1 MEKKKF
7 SIKLNN
13 VDKIEQLLQETYDL
27 ACQQSRQIQDEI
39 NKISNTTVIKNLDI
53 DGKEKY
59 AKIMNNYM
67 ALLQKSTTQKFD
79 IAKLMAEV
87 VKHNGDINGALND
100 SKNNSSTLDL
110 KKLRDLA
117 RSVATTSNE
126 KELYTLKK

>member
-13 VDKIEQLLQETYDL
+13 VNKIEQLLQETYDL

-39 NKISNTTVIKNLDI
+39 NKISNTTVIKSLDI

>member
-13 VDKIEQLLQETYDL
+13 VNKIEQLLQETYDL

-39 NKISNTTVIKNLDI
+39 NKISNTTVIKSLDI
-53 DGKEKY
+53 EGKEKY

>member
-1 MEKKKF
+1 
-7 SIKLNN
+7 
-13 VDKIEQLLQETYDL
+13 
-27 ACQQSRQIQDEI
+27 
-39 NKISNTTVIKNLDI
+39 
-53 DGKEKY
+53 
-59 AKIMNNYM
+59 MNNYM

-117 RSVATTSNE
+117 KSVTKASDE

>member
-13 VDKIEQLLQETYDL
+13 VNKIEQLLQETYDL

-39 NKISNTTVIKNLDI
+39 NKISNTTVIKSLDI

-87 VKHNGDINGALND
+87 VKHNGDINGALNE

-117 RSVATTSNE
+117 KSVTKASDE

>member
-1 MEKKKF
+1 
-7 SIKLNN
+7 
-13 VDKIEQLLQETYDL
+13 
-27 ACQQSRQIQDEI
+27 
-39 NKISNTTVIKNLDI
+39 
-53 DGKEKY
+53 
-59 AKIMNNYM
+59 MNNYM

-87 VKHNGDINGALND
+87 VKHNGDINGALNV

-117 RSVATTSNE
+117 KSVTKASDE

>member
-39 NKISNTTVIKNLDI
+39 NKISNTTVIKSLDI

>member
-39 NKISNTTVIKNLDI
+39 NKISNTTVIKSLDI

-87 VKHNGDINGALND
+87 VKHNGDINGALNE

>member
-13 VDKIEQLLQETYDL
+13 VNKIEQLLQETYDL

-39 NKISNTTVIKNLDI
+39 NKISNTTVIKSLDI

-117 RSVATTSNE
+117 KSVTKASDE